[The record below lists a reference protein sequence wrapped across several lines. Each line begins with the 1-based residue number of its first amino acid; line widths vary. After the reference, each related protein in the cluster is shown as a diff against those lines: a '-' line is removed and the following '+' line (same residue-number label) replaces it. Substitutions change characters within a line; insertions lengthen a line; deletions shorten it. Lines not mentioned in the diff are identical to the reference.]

1 MAMTIKAMPDGATMP
16 QVSTSIFM
24 TMAGTIG
31 AGEDMAD
38 MDMEVMADTAT
49 TTHGTGTDGT
59 TGAGEVTMDM
69 EVMVTEDMATDTDG
83 ADIITLIAVTETDI
97 TTELTGTDTM
107 ETDIPIM
114 AIEVTPTTEVDAAT
128 TIETA

>member
-31 AGEDMAD
+31 AG
-38 MDMEVMADTAT
+38 EVMADTAT

-83 ADIITLIAVTETDI
+83 ADIITPIAVTETDI
-97 TTELTGTDTM
+97 TTGLTGTDTM